1 MKSSFIT
8 CFLISFTCVSALWG
22 QGEEK
27 RDYELL
33 ELELEILNAYTNF
46 STYTKT
52 LIDSAHQYALQ
63 EDYDFAIV
71 FLEEAKNGIDALN
84 EPKNPQKI
92 EQPAPIFL
100 VNLISG
106 IDYNRQEFELGYE
119 QGDSVLLDELNKPF
133 IGLNLRYFTDDNS
146 FFIDNQFRYD
156 RENLQNELVAR
167 GQIQNKYFSFNTKL
181 GTVFDKNFTY
191 PDLGYLELFVDF
203 SLKNNN
209 LGSDWYWSL
218 KNIVRYKKFKQAT
231 ETIPNFIRNTFS
243 GYAVKS
249 FDLYQNIQ
257 VDYNFDLNESLNF
270 INNDFIEHDAGIG
283 YQDMFFSRL
292 KLRASS
298 RARVS
303 RFNYL
308 VSDESGDSSFTN
320 RSTTFGLN
328 PELVYTFNQS
338 MSIGINYK
346 VDFKQ
351 FVIKTE
357 QEPDYRF
364 DYLNPSILVNL
375 SEEISLKLGYV
386 RERKVHKTVSF
397 LEEQYIKDQNYQSQG
412 VSLGFDF
419 TTLNGILI
427 ALNMEYVRRRY
438 PDTVDDAAFSIYSN
452 RNILNILLFA
462 QIPISEKISIN
473 AIGSYDNDKDIDT
486 DFNDSVSSFYSFEFV
501 YSF

>member
-1 MKSSFIT
+1 
-8 CFLISFTCVSALWG
+8 
-22 QGEEK
+22 
-27 RDYELL
+27 
-33 ELELEILNAYTNF
+33 
-46 STYTKT
+46 
-52 LIDSAHQYALQ
+52 
-63 EDYDFAIV
+63 
-71 FLEEAKNGIDALN
+71 
-84 EPKNPQKI
+84 
-92 EQPAPIFL
+92 
-100 VNLISG
+100 
-106 IDYNRQEFELGYE
+106 
-119 QGDSVLLDELNKPF
+119 
-133 IGLNLRYFTDDNS
+133 
-146 FFIDNQFRYD
+146 
-156 RENLQNELVAR
+156 
-167 GQIQNKYFSFNTKL
+167 
-181 GTVFDKNFTY
+181 
-191 PDLGYLELFVDF
+191 LGYLELFVDF
-203 SLKNNN
+203 SLKNSN

-218 KNIVRYKKFKQAT
+218 KNTVRYKKFKQAT
-231 ETIPNFIRNTFS
+231 ETIPNFIKSTFS

-249 FDLYQNIQ
+249 FGLYKNIQ
-257 VDYNFDLNESLNF
+257 VDYNFDLNESLDYM
-270 INNDFIEHDAGIG
+270 NNDFIEHDAGIG
-283 YQDMFFSRL
+283 YQDMFFSHL

-303 RFNYL
+303 AFNYL

-364 DYLNPSILVNL
+364 DYINPSILINL

-386 RERKVHKTVSF
+386 RERKLHKTVPF

-427 ALNMEYVRRRY
+427 TLNSEYVRRRY